1 MTRSQPA
8 ANICRRYG
16 LPPGPAR
23 GRRLRRS
30 GPGWPTRPGRACARA
45 RRVRHPGDRRGQ
57 VPGSA
62 PLPTRYRSCA
72 DPRHARCSSRRPGC
86 PAPTERT
93 WSGAWPTASPV
104 DLRRR
109 AERRMRMSGTRLPAK
124 APDFG
129 DEPHDVFRCAGNEVN
144 DLVQLDIWRRQLP
157 VAGLHFQVHFLIG
170 DRIISDPDEA
180 APAGGSAGFQLRDPW
195 WRRCAQSSEGALL
208 DLV

>member
-1 MTRSQPA
+1 VVDGYADLDLGGR
-8 ANICRRYG
+8 
-16 LPPGPAR
+16 PGPGAHAHAEF
-23 GRRLRRS
+23 GIPVIGVAKS
-30 GPGWPTRPGRACARA
+30 
-45 RRVRHPGDRRGQ
+45 Q
-57 VPGSA
+57 VPH
-62 PLPTRYRSCA
+62 RY
-72 DPRHARCSSRRPGC
+72 PRGTGHARILGTPAVHHGGRDV

-93 WSGAWPTASPV
+93 WSGAWPTASPA

-157 VAGLHFQVHFLIG
+157 VAGLHFQVHFLVG

-180 APAGGSAGFQLRDPW
+180 APADGSAGFQLRDPW